1 MPSEDIM
8 EHNKSNK
15 TASGTRSNSIR
26 ARELLAMVM
35 NLVAIGG
42 LSKQSEE
49 LRQEHGLT
57 AYAPAFGG
65 PTMNGIDTKRSNRPG
80 VVNLDFPPGLS
91 AVMVSRGDLDEK
103 DEDRYE
109 DMCSLLSY
117 CVVIANAVFMPH
129 IDARPLSVLLSI
141 GGGGNNPPP
150 HNRSLCG
157 LKVGRKEDSEG
168 YFRRDNQAII
178 SELLSTSLLHA
189 GHLVC
194 EKPGG

>member
-8 EHNKSNK
+8 EHNKSDK
-15 TASGTRSNSIR
+15 TASGTRSNSVR
-26 ARELLAMVM
+26 ARESLAMVM

-80 VVNLDFPPGLS
+80 DGVVNLDFPPGLS
-91 AVMVSRGDLDEK
+91 AVMVSRSDLDEK

-109 DMCSLLSY
+109 DMCSLLLY
-117 CVVIANAVFMPH
+117 CVVIANAVFMPN
-129 IDARPLSVLLSI
+129 I
-141 GGGGNNPPP
+141 GLNF
-150 HNRSLCG
+150 C
-157 LKVGRKEDSEG
+157 
-168 YFRRDNQAII
+168 
-178 SELLSTSLLHA
+178 
-189 GHLVC
+189 
-194 EKPGG
+194 